1 MNSELELIGRA
12 RFIAF
17 DFDFDFFSIIGS
29 KATCEKIFD
38 LPATV
43 HEAPVWIP
51 DANTILVSP
60 QNQSYQIV
68 IDLNSEPVQCPQAKV
83 IDSSPR

>member
-1 MNSELELIGRA
+1 VNNELERIGRA

-17 DFDFDFFSIIGS
+17 DFDFFSLIGS
-29 KATCEKIFD
+29 MATCEKIFD

-43 HEAPVWIP
+43 HEGPVWIP
-51 DANTILVSP
+51 DENTIFLSP

-68 IDLNSEPVQCPQAKV
+68 IDLNSEPVQCPHVTA
-83 IDSSPR
+83 DNSLR